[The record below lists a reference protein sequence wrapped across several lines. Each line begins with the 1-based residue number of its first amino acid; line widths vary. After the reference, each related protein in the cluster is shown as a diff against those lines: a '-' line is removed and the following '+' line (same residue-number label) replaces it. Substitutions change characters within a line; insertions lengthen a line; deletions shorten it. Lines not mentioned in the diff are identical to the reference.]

1 MKTIHSSTRTQE
13 LLKLRAEHVARGPF
27 NVAPYFAAKAKGAEI
42 WDIDGNRL
50 IDFAGGIGVMNVGH
64 SQPEIQKVIQQQ
76 AEAFTHTCF
85 NIVMY
90 ESYIKLAQKL
100 NQLVPGNFPKKTFL
114 ANSGAEAVE
123 NAVKIARHYTKR
135 QGVICFEHGFHGRTY
150 LAMTLTS
157 KIKPYKKG
165 FGPFVPEV
173 YRMDFPYPYRRPE
186 IESYSEKD
194 FIAEFD
200 TFFAS
205 YAAAE
210 EVAAIILEPIL
221 GEGGFVIPPKNF
233 FKALRTVCDKYGII
247 LIADEVQ
254 SGFGRTG
261 KFFAMEHFGV
271 TADLT
276 VMAKSLAAGLPL
288 SAVTGKAE
296 IMDDPMVGGLG
307 GTYCGNPLA
316 CAAALKTIE
325 IIETQKLNERA
336 EAIGKIVMKRFHD
349 FKSKFQAVGDV
360 RGLGAMCS
368 LELVKN
374 RETKEADG
382 DLAKKIIGWSCQH
395 GLILV
400 GAGTAGN
407 IIRTLMPLVISD
419 EVLNEGLDIMEKALE
434 TCLS

>member
-1 MKTIHSSTRTQE
+1 MKPIQSSDRTQT
-13 LLKLRAEHVARGPF
+13 LLKLRADHVARGPF
-27 NVAPYFAAKAKGAEI
+27 NVAPYFAAKAQGAEI

-64 SQPEIQKVIQQQ
+64 SHPAICEEIKKQ

-90 ESYIKLAQKL
+90 EGYIALAKKL
-100 NQLVPGNFPKKTFL
+100 NQLTPGNFAKKTFL

-123 NAVKIARHYTKR
+123 NAIKIARHYTKR
-135 QGVICFEHGFHGRTY
+135 QAVIGFEHAFHGRTY

-157 KIKPYKKG
+157 KMKPYKKG
-165 FGPFVPEV
+165 FGPFVPEI
-173 YRMDFPYPYRRPE
+173 YRAPYPYSYRCPE
-186 IESYSEKD
+186 IENYSEQD

-200 TFFAS
+200 SFFAS
-205 YAAAE
+205 YIAAE
-210 EVAAIILEPIL
+210 EVAAIILEPVL
-221 GEGGFVIPPKNF
+221 GEGGFIIPPVNF
-233 FKALRTVCDKYGII
+233 FKALRTICDKYGIL

-254 SGFGRTG
+254 TGFGRTG

-316 CAAALKTIE
+316 CAAALKVIE

-336 EAIGKIVMKRFHD
+336 EEIGKIVMTRFL
-349 FKSKFQAVGDV
+349 KLQKKFSAIGEV
-360 RGLGAMCS
+360 RGLGAMCA
-368 LELVKN
+368 LELVKD
-374 RETKEADG
+374 RKTKTPDG
-382 DLAKKIIGWSCQH
+382 DLVKKIIAWSHQH
-395 GLILV
+395 GLLLI
-400 GAGTAGN
+400 GAGTSGN

-419 EVLNEGLDIMEKALE
+419 EVLNEGLDILEKALE
-434 TCLS
+434 ANQ

>member
-1 MKTIHSSTRTQE
+1 MIESSARTQA
-13 LLKLRAEHVARGPF
+13 LLKLRAEQVARGPF
-27 NVAPYFAAKAKGAEI
+27 NVAPYFAARAKGAEI
-42 WDIDGNRL
+42 WDVDGNRL

-64 SQPEIQKVIQQQ
+64 SHSAICEVVQKQ

-90 ESYIKLAQKL
+90 ESYVALAQKL
-100 NQLVPGNFPKKTFL
+100 NQLVPGNFAKKTFL

-123 NAVKIARHYTKR
+123 NAIKIARHYTKR
-135 QGVICFEHGFHGRTY
+135 QAVIGFEHAFHGRTY

-157 KIKPYKKG
+157 KMKPYKKG

-173 YRMDFPYPYRRPE
+173 YRAPYPYSYRRPE
-186 IESYSEKD
+186 IENYSEKD
-194 FIAEFD
+194 FLAELES
-200 TFFAS
+200 FFAS
-205 YAAAE
+205 YISAE
-210 EVAAIILEPIL
+210 EVAAIILEPVL
-221 GEGGFVIPPKNF
+221 GEGGFIIPPVNF
-233 FKALRTVCDKYGII
+233 FKALRTACDKYGIL

-254 SGFGRTG
+254 TGFGRTG

-271 TADLT
+271 VADLT

-316 CAAALKTIE
+316 CTAALKVIE
-325 IIETQKLNERA
+325 IIESEKLNARA
-336 EAIGKIVMKRFHD
+336 EAIGKIVLNR
-349 FKSKFQAVGDV
+349 FQAWQKKWSCVGDA
-360 RGLGAMCS
+360 RGLGAMCAI
-368 LELVKN
+368 ELVKDQKS
-374 RETKEADG
+374 KEPNG
-382 DLAKKIIGWSCQH
+382 DLVKKIIQWSYQR

-400 GAGTAGN
+400 GAGTSGN

-419 EVLNEGLDIMEKALE
+419 LVLNEGLDILEKALE
-434 TCLS
+434 ANQ

>member
-1 MKTIHSSTRTQE
+1 MKTIQSSARTQE
-13 LLKLRAEHVARGPF
+13 LLKLRADHIARGPF
-27 NVAPYFAAKAKGAEI
+27 NVAPYFAEKAVGAEI
-42 WDIDGNRL
+42 WDVDGNRL

-64 SQPEIQKVIQQQ
+64 SHPAIQEVIEKQ
-76 AEAFTHTCF
+76 ASAFTHTCF

-90 ESYIKLAQKL
+90 ESYIQLGKKL

-123 NAVKIARHYTKR
+123 NAIKIARHYTKR

-150 LAMTLTS
+150 MAMTLTS

-173 YRMDFPYPYRRPE
+173 YRMPYPYPYRCPE
-186 IESYSEKD
+186 IENYTEK
-194 FIAEFD
+194 EFVVWFES
-200 TFFAS
+200 FFAS

-210 EVAAIILEPIL
+210 EVAAIILEPVL

-233 FKALRTVCDKYGII
+233 FKALRTVCDKYNIV

-271 TADLT
+271 AADLT

-296 IMDDPMVGGLG
+296 MMDDPMVGGLG

-316 CAAALKTIE
+316 CTAALKTIE

-336 EAIGKIVMKRFHD
+336 EAIGKMILKRFEE
-349 FKSKFQAVGDV
+349 FKKKFNCVGDV
-360 RGLGAMCS
+360 RGLGAMCA
-368 LELVKN
+368 LELVKD
-374 RETKEADG
+374 RTTKEPDG
-382 DLAKKIIGWSCQH
+382 DLAKKIITWSHQH
-395 GLILV
+395 GLILI

-419 EVLNEGLDIMEKALE
+419 AVLNEGLDIMEQALE
-434 TCLS
+434 NC